1 MAALHRGL
9 RRAASR
15 LALMALEE
23 TVIGLRS
30 HESAPRSEATM
41 DQTTSTTPV
50 YPQCQECHETAL
62 PRTVSLS
69 NGTRTITYDQRR
81 DAVRVLDVWPT
92 GALMSVSVAPGA
104 SWAATR
110 RVPVVKEGY
119 LTMPTVDLG
128 RNYDITA
135 DGSFLMVKG
144 GSDQTAAPAGI
155 TVVQHWGEELKRLVP
170 TQ

>member
-9 RRAASR
+9 QRAASR

-62 PRTVSLS
+62 PRSVSLS
-69 NGTRTITYDQRR
+69 NGTRTITYICQQCQRAWDVTDSDDQGGIPRFLR
-81 DAVRVLDVWPT
+81 
-92 GALMSVSVAPGA
+92 
-104 SWAATR
+104 AAR
-110 RVPVVKEGY
+110 
-119 LTMPTVDLG
+119 
-128 RNYDITA
+128 
-135 DGSFLMVKG
+135 
-144 GSDQTAAPAGI
+144 
-155 TVVQHWGEELKRLVP
+155 
-170 TQ
+170 